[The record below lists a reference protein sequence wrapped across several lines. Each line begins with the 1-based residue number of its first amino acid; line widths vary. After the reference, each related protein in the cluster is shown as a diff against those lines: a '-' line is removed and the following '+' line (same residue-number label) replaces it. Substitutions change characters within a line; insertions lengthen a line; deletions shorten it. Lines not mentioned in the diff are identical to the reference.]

1 MPTRLARAAPGLLT
15 LAMLGALLTGPVQA
29 ETERWAV
36 VSDKS
41 RVGFDAFHAWGNFS
55 GYSDRPTGEIELD
68 VEDLKKPVK
77 GTLNVPV
84 ASLRTGQ
91 AGRDKDLRRNL
102 EGERH
107 PEISYR
113 IDKVES
119 SFASVTQN
127 SDVLLTIH
135 GVLTMRG
142 TERPVTFM
150 GRVRLREGTLWAR
163 GESRIRPADFGIP
176 PLRSWLIAMKEYV
189 LATFDLALS
198 KSR

>member
-1 MPTRLARAAPGLLT
+1 MLTCLAA
-15 LAMLGALLTGPVQA
+15 ALLALASLAALPAAEARA
-29 ETERWAV
+29 ETERWIIETA
-36 VSDKS
+36 KS

-55 GYSDRPTGEIELD
+55 GANESPTGEIELD

-77 GTLNVPV
+77 GELKAAV
-84 ASLRTGQ
+84 AGFRTGQ

-102 EGERH
+102 DGERQ
-107 PEISYR
+107 PEITYR
-113 IDKVES
+113 IEKVES

-142 TERPVTFM
+142 TERPATFM
-150 GRVRLREGTLWAR
+150 GRVRLRDGTLWAR
-163 GESRIRPADFGIP
+163 GESRIRPADFGVP
-176 PLRSWLIAMKEYV
+176 PLRSWLIATREYV

-198 KSR
+198 KSK